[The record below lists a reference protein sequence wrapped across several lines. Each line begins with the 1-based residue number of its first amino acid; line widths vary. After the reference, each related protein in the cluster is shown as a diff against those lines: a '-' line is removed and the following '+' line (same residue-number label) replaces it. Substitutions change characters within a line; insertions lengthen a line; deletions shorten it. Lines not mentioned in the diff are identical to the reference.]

1 MQMNKLKNVIEY
13 MTNHGKVV
21 FPIAV
26 IAAVA
31 VTVSVALN
39 LGKDGKLEE
48 EGLGVGST
56 EATETTEPLTEEEQ
70 LMVLN
75 EDPNIT
81 NLINTYYSGAAAG
94 DADVL
99 NSVCKEI
106 PMQEMLGYQE
116 KAKYIEQYTP
126 YEIYTKP
133 GLEADSKVVFV
144 YSKVVLSGHPEELPG
159 YSALYVC
166 TNEEGELYIKSNG
179 FTAEQD
185 AFLGQVFSQDD
196 VIEFN
201 NRVNVEYNALMQE
214 HPELLEYLTEMSIAV
229 QAAIGEG
236 LAEQNATEAQEQV
249 SENDADL
256 AGGDAGAE
264 AGQEPEENA
273 VQYAT
278 ATTTVNVR
286 SSDSEKADKLGKVS
300 GGEQLQVLEQRP
312 NGWTKVLYAGKEG
325 YIKTEFLQMAE
336 SADGMESI
344 GTVTATTNINVRASA
359 SETADRLGVLAGG
372 ESVEL
377 LAKEDGW
384 CKIKYNGQVGYVKAD
399 YVE

>member
-1 MQMNKLKNVIEY
+1 MLMNKLKNVIEY
-13 MTNHGKVV
+13 MTSHSKLV
-21 FPIAV
+21 FPIVV

-39 LGKDGKLEE
+39 FGKDDKLQK
-48 EGLGVGST
+48 EGIATESAETSEST
-56 EATETTEPLTEEEQ
+56 EALSSEDQ

-75 EDPNIT
+75 DDANIT

-94 DADVL
+94 DADIL
-99 NSVCKEI
+99 NSVCKDI

-166 TNEEGELYIKSNG
+166 TDEEGALYIKSNG

-185 AFLGQVFSQDD
+185 TFLGQVFSQDD

-201 NRVNVEYNALMQE
+201 NRVNVEYNQIMQE
-214 HPELLEYLTEMSIAV
+214 NPELLEYLTEMSLEV

-236 LAEQNATEAQEQV
+236 LAEQNGAETEGQV
-249 SENDADL
+249 S
-256 AGGDAGAE
+256 GGDGTVSE
-264 AGQEPEENA
+264 GNTGIEGEQQPEENA
-273 VQYAT
+273 IQYAT

-312 NGWTKVLYAGKEG
+312 NGWTKVLYESKEG
-325 YIKTEFLQMAE
+325 YIKTEFLEMAE
-336 SADGMESI
+336 SATGMESI

-377 LAKEDGW
+377 LANEDGW
-384 CKIKYNGQVGYVKAD
+384 CKIKYNGKVGYVKAE